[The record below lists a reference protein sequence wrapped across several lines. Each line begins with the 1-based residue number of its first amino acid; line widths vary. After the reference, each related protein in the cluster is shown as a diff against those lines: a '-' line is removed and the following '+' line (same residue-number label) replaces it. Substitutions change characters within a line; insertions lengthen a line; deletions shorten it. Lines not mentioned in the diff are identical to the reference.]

1 MTNIMNRRSVLT
13 GLGATSLA
21 APAILSS
28 GIASAKLNPIKI
40 GLVTPKTG
48 PLAFFGAPDDFI
60 LKSFEKVLKT
70 GVKTSDGQRPIEVIV
85 ADSQSN
91 PSRASD
97 VAADLI
103 LRDNVSL
110 LLSAGGPNTVNP
122 VANQAEIN
130 GVPSLS
136 TASPWQPFIFGR
148 GSNPKEGFDYTYLF
162 GFGIEDAIA
171 AYLSI
176 INNLDTN
183 KKIGVMFPN
192 DADGNAWGSEEFG
205 FPPALRKAGYEV
217 VNPGSFQPLSD
228 DFSAQISAFKSAGV
242 EIVMGTMIPPDFM
255 TFWGQSAQQGFK
267 PKIATIGKSLLLPN
281 IPAALGAA
289 GDGLTTELA
298 WHPSYPFTSNST
310 GKTASQIITDW
321 ESQTNAPWVQTIG
334 LKHALLDL
342 AVSVLGRTENPDD
355 PDSIVAAI
363 KSGPIETTIGVAD
376 WASSP
381 IANVCKS
388 KVLGGQWVVKNE
400 NPHLEIISAPQG
412 SGIKPTA
419 KLKSL

>member
-1 MTNIMNRRSVLT
+1 MTKNVTRRTLLRGMGAA
-13 GLGATSLA
+13 GLAT
-21 APAILSS
+21 PAILSS
-28 GIASAKLNPIKI
+28 GMALGKLDPIKV
-40 GLVTPKTG
+40 GFVTPKTG
-48 PLAFFGAPDDFI
+48 PLAFFGAPDDFV
-60 LKSFEKVLKT
+60 LKSFEKVLNA
-70 GVKTSDGQRPIEVIV
+70 GVKTSKGQRPIEVIV

-176 INNLDTN
+176 FDNLDTN
-183 KKIGVMFPN
+183 KKVGVLFPN
-192 DADGNAWGSEEFG
+192 DADGNAWGSEKFG

-217 VNPGSFQPLSD
+217 VNPGAFQPLSD
-228 DFSAQISAFKSAGV
+228 DFSAQISAFKSADV
-242 EIVMGTMIPPDFM
+242 DIVMGTMIPPDFM

-267 PKIATIGKSLLLPN
+267 PKVATIGKSLLLPN
-281 IPAALGAA
+281 IPTALGAA

-298 WHPSYPFTSNST
+298 WHPSYPYISNST
-310 GKTASQIITDW
+310 GKTASQIVADW
-321 ESQTNAPWVQTIG
+321 ESQTKAPWVQTIG

-342 AVSVLGRTENPDD
+342 AVTVLGRTQNLDD
-355 PDSIVAAI
+355 PDSIVSAI
-363 KSGPIETTIGVAD
+363 KNGPIETTIGVAD

-381 IANVCKS
+381 ISNVCKS
-388 KVLGGQWVVKNE
+388 KVLGGQWVLKNDK
-400 NPHLEIISAPQG
+400 PHLEIISAPVG
-412 SGIKPTA
+412 SGIKPSA